1 MVGLVI
7 NADFRILDPELW
19 PATTAFAPSLNLYSS
34 PFPGEF
40 SFLSVLLKY
49 LLPLSFEITWTLQK
63 KNFKARW
70 KILCLFRHQSVF
82 RQNSHLKDFLFCF
95 HPCLPVISAIFLL

>member
-63 KNFKARW
+63 KILKQGGKFCVCFVISLCFV
-70 KILCLFRHQSVF
+70 KIL
-82 RQNSHLKDFLFCF
+82 
-95 HPCLPVISAIFLL
+95 I